1 MFLRVSTI
9 TLLLGFLLGC
19 NPTVRVEAPSE
30 PIRIE
35 LTATIKHEIKII
47 VQKDVEKIFADDE
60 LF

>member
-1 MFLRVSTI
+1 MFKCFI
-9 TLLLGFLLGC
+9 LGAGICLIMGC

-35 LTATIKHEIKII
+35 ANITIKHEIKIK
-47 VQKDVEKIFADDE
+47 VQKDVEEVLDDSD

>member
-1 MFLRVSTI
+1 MLLRISIISTLI
-9 TLLLGFLLGC
+9 VFIMGC

-35 LTATIKHEIKII
+35 LTATIKHEIKIV
-47 VQKDVEKIFADDE
+47 VQKEIEKILEEED

>member
-1 MFLRVSTI
+1 MLLRISSISALVI
-9 TLLLGFLLGC
+9 LIMGC

-35 LTATIKHEIKII
+35 LTATIKHEIRII
-47 VQKDVEKIFADDE
+47 VQKDVEKIFEEDD